1 LGVKAK
7 IYAIEADLKEQYSN
21 LVAKN
26 EDDAAFVQEELRK
39 LIKARDNYQASFS
52 RWGVDEWAQNEYDTF
67 INTLSEVH
75 ETRGKKLIADF

>member
-26 EDDAAFVQEELRK
+26 EDDAAFV
-39 LIKARDNYQASFS
+39 
-52 RWGVDEWAQNEYDTF
+52 
-67 INTLSEVH
+67 
-75 ETRGKKLIADF
+75 